1 MPFKRLFII
10 IIASTMLQGCITF
23 AVLSLISGTTTVA
36 KDERSLGNFIDDQ
49 TIELNAYAELKKNSA
64 IDDNT
69 HIFVTSINGSVLIV
83 GQAPNMHLK
92 DVVAKTIVDIDG
104 VETIHNQIRIANK
117 SSVKTRSND
126 VWLTSKVKMA
136 LFKNEKL
143 DAINI
148 KVVTE
153 NSEVF
158 LMGVIDEPKAQNAI
172 EIARNVTGV
181 NRVFNA
187 FEYIEE

>member
-1 MPFKRLFII
+1 MPYKRLFFILII
-10 IIASTMLQGCITF
+10 SSMLQGCLTI

-49 TIELNAYAELKKNSA
+49 TIELNAYAALKKNKA
-64 IDDNT
+64 INDNT
-69 HIFVTSINGSVLIV
+69 HIFVASINGSVLIV
-83 GQAPNMHLK
+83 GQAPNTHLK
-92 DVVAKTIVDIDG
+92 DLVAKTITDLDG
-104 VETIHNQIRIANK
+104 VEKIHNQIRISNK
-117 SSVKTRSND
+117 SSVSTRSND

-143 DAINI
+143 EAINI

-158 LMGVIDEPKAQNAI
+158 LMGLIDKPKADNAI
-172 EIARNVTGV
+172 DIARNVTGV

-187 FEYIEE
+187 FEYVDE

>member
-1 MPFKRLFII
+1 MPYKKLFII
-10 IIASTMLQGCITF
+10 IITTMMLQGCVTI
-23 AVLSLISGTTTVA
+23 AVLSLISGSTTVA

-49 TIELNAYAELKKNSA
+49 TIELNAYAALKKNKA
-64 IDDNT
+64 IDNNT
-69 HIFVTSINGSVLIV
+69 HIFVASINGSVLIV

-92 DVVAKTIVDIDG
+92 DIVAKTITDIDG
-104 VETIHNQIRIANK
+104 VEKIHNQIRIANK

-143 DAINI
+143 EAINI

-158 LMGVIDEPKAQNAI
+158 LMGLIDEPKAENAI
-172 EIARNVTGV
+172 EISRNVTGV

-187 FEYIEE
+187 FEYIDK